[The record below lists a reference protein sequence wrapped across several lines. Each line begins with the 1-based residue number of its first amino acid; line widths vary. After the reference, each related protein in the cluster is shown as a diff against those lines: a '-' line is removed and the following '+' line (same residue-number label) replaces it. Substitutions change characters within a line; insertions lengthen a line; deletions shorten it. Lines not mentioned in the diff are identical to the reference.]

1 MSSGGDGDGDGIRYT
16 RPKWLL
22 RRLAVAARQSA
33 VATTW
38 ERERERDEVVARD
51 VQRGKAT
58 VHVCQ
63 RDGRFPPSFFFS
75 KSSNTR
81 VILVGNGGK
90 SEGENER
97 GGELMGWEL
106 VLTTSEMPFA
116 REKVTSQHT
125 REHECPS
132 PNSLIFPSASERNK
146 AKEVKDR

>member
-1 MSSGGDGDGDGIRYT
+1 MAATATATGYGTRAPNGSSDASPSRLGSPR
-16 RPKWLL
+16 W
-22 RRLAVAARQSA
+22 RRRG
-33 VATTW
+33 
-38 ERERERDEVVARD
+38 RERERDEVVARD

-63 RDGRFPPSFFFS
+63 RDGRSPPSFFFS